1 MWILASASPRRKQ
14 LLTKAGAHFT
24 VITPEYRERNQSEHD
39 PAALV
44 QEQALGK
51 ARAGEAISH
60 MPQLAVLGA
69 DTLVVCG
76 DQVFG
81 KPRDRERAKTMLTA
95 LGGRTHYVVTGLA
108 LLLPSG
114 EAITRSVTTEVKMEP
129 WPQALLETYLA
140 GTEWTDKAGAY
151 AIQGTAALMIS
162 AIAGSYTNVVGLP
175 LHATYRLLTENGVEW

>member
-24 VITPEYRERNQSEHD
+24 VITPEYRERNRSEHD

-51 ARAGEAISH
+51 ARAGEAISR

-69 DTLVVCG
+69 DTLVVC
-76 DQVFG
+76 DDEVFG
-81 KPRDRERAKTMLTA
+81 KPRDREMARAMLTA

-108 LLLPSG
+108 LLLFSG
-114 EAITRSVTTEVKMEP
+114 EAITRAVTTEVKMEP
-129 WPQALLETYLA
+129 WPQALLETYLS
-140 GTEWTDKAGAY
+140 GDEWTDKAGAY
-151 AIQGTAALMIS
+151 AIQGTAALTIS
-162 AIAGSYTNVVGLP
+162 AITGSYTNVVGLP